1 MPSQLHLV
9 SDDPAE
15 KAAPVAVFRAD
26 ARLRLWG
33 AAMCALGAI
42 LFTILG
48 YPRRI
53 PPVIAGP
60 LAAAFLLWSAYLL
73 VTFAARRS
81 VRYTLSTQ
89 RLEIEKGILGKRY
102 ESVEL
107 WRVRDVVLEQSLFE
121 RLRGVGRITVY
132 SSDQVE
138 PQVDI
143 GPVPGARILFDRLR
157 EAIAAVAPARPGAP
171 ATPGAPVSDRR

>member
-9 SDDPAE
+9 SADPPE

-33 AAMCALGAI
+33 AAMCALCAI
-42 LFTILG
+42 LFTMLG

-73 VTFAARRS
+73 ITFAARRA
-81 VRYTLSTQ
+81 VRYSLSAQ

-107 WRVRDVVLEQSLFE
+107 WRVRDVVLEQSFFE

-132 SSDQVE
+132 SSDLSE
-138 PQVDI
+138 PVLQL
-143 GPVPGARILFDRLR
+143 GPAAAGKPLFDKLR
-157 EAIAAVAPARPGAP
+157 DAVAAARRDAQVIPIDSG
-171 ATPGAPVSDRR
+171 RQ

>member
-9 SDDPAE
+9 QDEPDEAGP
-15 KAAPVAVFRAD
+15 PPAVFRAD

-33 AAMCALGAI
+33 AALCALAAI

-53 PPVIAGP
+53 PPVLAGP

-73 VTFAARRS
+73 ATFAARRAL
-81 VRYTLSTQ
+81 RYTLSAQ

-107 WRVRDVVLEQSLFE
+107 WRVRDVVLEQTFVE

-132 SSDQVE
+132 SSDLSE
-138 PQVDI
+138 PVLQL
-143 GPVPGARILFDRLR
+143 GPAAAAKPLFDRLR
-157 EAIAAVAPARPGAP
+157 DAVSAARKNAQVIPIQ
-171 ATPGAPVSDRR
+171 DRR

>member
-1 MPSQLHLV
+1 MAMPSQLHLV
-9 SDDPAE
+9 SDDPPE
-15 KAAPVAVFRAD
+15 EAAPAAVFRAD

-33 AAMCALGAI
+33 AAICALCTI
-42 LFTILG
+42 LFTIFG

-73 VTFAARRS
+73 VTFAARRA
-81 VRYTLSTQ
+81 VRYTLSAQ

-107 WRVRDVVLEQSLFE
+107 WRVRDVVLDQSVLE
-121 RLRGVGRITVY
+121 RVRGVGRITVY
-132 SSDQVE
+132 STDQVE
-138 PQVDI
+138 PVLQV
-143 GPVPGARILFDRLR
+143 GPVAQAKELFEMMRDAVTAARK
-157 EAIAAVAPARPGAP
+157 VAR
-171 ATPGAPVSDRR
+171 VV